1 MSNYIWVPIIVGL
14 LAVVFA
20 AYLARFVLSKDTGT
34 PAMQKVAN
42 AIFSGAMA
50 FLNRQYRTIAIL
62 SVFAAIIVA
71 VVLALLGQGDQA
83 ARFSLAWHTAV
94 AFLIGAICS
103 GVSGFIGMYVAV
115 RSNSRTASAATRS
128 LGEAL
133 MVSLRGGAVSG
144 FLVVSLSLLGVT
156 VVFTAFGGLT
166 SPELAPSLIVGFGFG
181 ASFVALFA
189 QLGGGIF
196 TKAADVGA
204 DLVGKVE
211 ANIPEDDPRNPA
223 VIADLVG
230 DNVGDCAGRGADLFE
245 STAAENIGAMI
256 LGVALYSATGNIGW
270 ILFPLVVR
278 AFGLIASAI
287 GLMYVRPSV
296 VVEPDKAAGRD
307 PGEIAMTQLS
317 IGYLITCALSIVGVF
332 LGSYLLLNGNNVTSN
347 DGIPTWVW
355 FGLAGTV
362 GILLSIAFV
371 YITQYYTAGTWRPVR
386 EIAAATL
393 TGPATTIITGVAVG
407 FECVALPVLAICA
420 ALGLSFF
427 LGSQVHIP
435 LSVATNPGVINV
447 GGIFGTAVATMGMLM
462 SCAYVLAMDT
472 FGPITDNAGGIT
484 EMGGQAESVRDI
496 TDALDGVGNTTK
508 ALTKGYGI
516 GSAALAAFLLFSA
529 YLDVLYGFKYTA
541 ACAQAGVNC
550 KVAADATAAALKA
563 SVVYHVDLAD
573 IAVFI
578 AALLGIT
585 LIFFF
590 SALAIRAVGAAAKRM
605 IEEVRRQFRENPK
618 IMAEDPADRVDPD
631 YARCV
636 DISTRGALR
645 AMILPGVV
653 AVLTPIAVGAIL
665 GPQAEAGMLMV
676 GTMGGIVLALFL
688 NNGGGALDN
697 AKKYIEA
704 GYLRVNKE
712 GEMVDRLD
720 MTGTVLGK
728 KSDPHKASVVGDTV
742 GDPFKDTA
750 GPSLHVL
757 IKLLST
763 ITLVLA
769 PLYVYLHP

>member
-1 MSNYIWVPIIVGL
+1 MNNSLYIWVPIVIGL
-14 LAVVFA
+14 LAVLFA
-20 AYLARFVLSKDTGT
+20 AYLANYVLRKDTGT
-34 PAMQKVAN
+34 PAMQKVAD
-42 AIFSGAMA
+42 AIFKGAMA
-50 FLNRQYRTIAIL
+50 FLNVQYRTIAA
-62 SVFAAIIVA
+62 FA
-71 VVLALLGQGDQA
+71 VVAAVVVALVLYLIPSYGEVTK
-83 ARFSLAWHTAV
+83 FSLAWHTAV
-94 AFLIGAICS
+94 AFLIGAACS

-115 RSNSRTASAATRS
+115 KSNSRTASAATRS

-156 VVFTAFGGLT
+156 GVFIAFGGLT
-166 SPELAPSLIVGFGFG
+166 NPALAPTLIVGFGFG

-189 QLGGGIF
+189 QLGGGIY

-211 ANIPEDDPRNPA
+211 AGIPEDDPRNPA

-256 LGVALYSATGNIGW
+256 LGVALYAATNNIGW
-270 ILFPLVVR
+270 ILFPLVVC
-278 AFGLIASAI
+278 AFGLIASMF
-287 GLMYVRPSV
+287 GLLWVRPSV
-296 VVEPDKAAGRD
+296 VTEPDKAAGKD
-307 PGEIAMTQLS
+307 PGEIAMKQLNIGYFITCGLS
-317 IGYLITCALSIVGVF
+317 IIGVF
-332 LGSYLLLNGNNVTSN
+332 MGSYLLLTGNNITSSG
-347 DGIPTWVW
+347 GIAPWVW

-371 YITQYYTAGTWRPVR
+371 FITQYYTAGTWRPVR

-393 TGPATTIITGVAVG
+393 TGPATTIITGIAVG
-407 FECVALPVLAICA
+407 FECVALPVLAICV
-420 ALGLSFF
+420 ALFLSFF
-427 LGSQVHIP
+427 LGSQVIIH
-435 LSVATNPGVINV
+435 ATNIPQVINP

-462 SCAYVLAMDT
+462 SCAYILAMDT

-484 EMGGQAESVRDI
+484 EMGGGAEAVRDI

-529 YLDVLYGFKYTA
+529 YLDVLYSFKHNPA
-541 ACAQAGVNC
+541 
-550 KVAADATAAALKA
+550 
-563 SVVYHVDLAD
+563 VYRVDLAN
-573 IAVFI
+573 ISVFI
-578 AALLGIT
+578 AALIGIT

-605 IEEVRRQFRENPK
+605 IEEVRRQFKENPK
-618 IMAEDPADRVDPD
+618 IMAEKVEDRVEPD

-645 AMILPGVV
+645 AMVLPGIV
-653 AVLTPIAVGAIL
+653 AVFTPIAVGVIL

-688 NNGGGALDN
+688 NNGGGAMDN

-704 GYLRVNKE
+704 GYLRVNE
-712 GEMVDRLD
+712 AGEMVDRLD
-720 MTGTVLGK
+720 PKGIVFGK
-728 KSDPHKASVVGDTV
+728 KSEPHKASVVGDTV

-769 PLYVYLHP
+769 PLYVFLHP

>member
-1 MSNYIWVPIIVGL
+1 MDNTNYIYVPIVVGL
-14 LAVVFA
+14 LTVAFA
-20 AYLARFVLSKDTGT
+20 AYLANFVLRKDTGT
-34 PAMQKVAN
+34 PAMQKVAD
-42 AIFSGAMA
+42 AIFKGAMA
-50 FLNRQYRTIAIL
+50 FLNRQYRTIASFAVI
-62 SVFAAIIVA
+62 AAIVVA
-71 VVLALLGQGDQA
+71 LVLALLGQGDSA
-83 ARFSLAWHTAV
+83 AKFSLAWHTAI
-94 AFLIGAICS
+94 AFLVGAICS
-103 GVSGFIGMYVAV
+103 GLSGYIGMYVAV
-115 RSNSRTASAATRS
+115 KSNSRTASAATRS

-144 FLVVSLSLLGVT
+144 FLVVALSLLGVSL
-156 VVFTAFGGLT
+156 VFTAYGGLT
-166 SPELAPSLIVGFGFG
+166 NPELAPSLIVGFGFG

-189 QLGGGIF
+189 QLGGGIY

-204 DLVGKVE
+204 DLVGKIE
-211 ANIPEDDPRNPA
+211 AGIPEDDPRNPA

-256 LGVALYSATGNIGW
+256 LGVALFLTTKNVGW

-278 AFGLIASAI
+278 AFGLIASAL
-287 GLMYVRPSV
+287 GLLWIRPSV

-307 PGEIAMTQLS
+307 PGEIALKQLN
-317 IGYLITCALSIVGVF
+317 IGYFITCGLSVIGVF
-332 LGSYLLLNGNNVTSN
+332 LGSYLLLSNGNGVTSN
-347 DGIPTWVW
+347 NGIPAWVW

-362 GILLSIAFV
+362 GILLSVAFV
-371 YITQYYTAGTWRPVR
+371 FITQYYTAGTWRPVR

-393 TGPATTIITGVAVG
+393 TGPATTIITGFAVA
-407 FECVALPVLAICA
+407 FECVALPVFAISG

-435 LSVATNPGVINV
+435 LSVVSNPGVIDV

-462 SCAYVLAMDT
+462 SCAYILAMDT

-484 EMGGQAESVRDI
+484 EMSGQAESVRDI

-516 GSAALAAFLLFSA
+516 GSAALATFLLFSA
-529 YLDVLYGFKYTA
+529 YLDVLYSLS
-541 ACAQAGVNC
+541 NHN
-550 KVAADATAAALKA
+550 KA
-563 SVVYHVDLAD
+563 VYDVDLAH
-573 IAVFI
+573 IGVFI
-578 AALLGIT
+578 AALIGIT
-585 LIFFF
+585 LVFFF

-645 AMILPGVV
+645 AMVLPGIV
-653 AVLTPIAVGAIL
+653 AIATPIAVGTIL
-665 GPQAEAGMLMV
+665 GPEAEAALLMV
-676 GTMGGIVLALFL
+676 GTMGGIVVATFL
-688 NNGGGALDN
+688 NNGGGAWDN

-704 GYLRVNKE
+704 GYLRVNAA

-720 MTGTVLGK
+720 PTGTILGK
-728 KSDPHKASVVGDTV
+728 KSEAHKAGVVGDTV

-757 IKLLST
+757 IKLLAT

-769 PLYVYLHP
+769 PLYVALHP

>member
-1 MSNYIWVPIIVGL
+1 VSNYILVPFAVGL
-14 LAVVFA
+14 LTILFA
-20 AYLARFVLSKDTGT
+20 AYLANFVLRKDTGT
-34 PAMQKVAN
+34 PAMQKVAD
-42 AIFSGAMA
+42 AIFAGAMA

-62 SVFAAIIVA
+62 AVFAAIIVG

-83 ARFSLAWHTAV
+83 AKFSLAWHTAI
-94 AFLIGAICS
+94 AFLIGALCS

-115 RSNSRTASAATRS
+115 KSNSRTASAATRS

-144 FLVVSLSLLGVT
+144 FLVVALSLLGVSA
-156 VVFTAFGGLT
+156 VFTLYGGLT
-166 SPELAPSLIVGFGFG
+166 NPGVAPSLIVGFGFG

-189 QLGGGIF
+189 QLGGGIY

-287 GLMYVRPSV
+287 GLLWIRPSV

-307 PGEIAMTQLS
+307 PGEIAMHQLN
-317 IGYLITCALSIVGVF
+317 IGYFITCGLSVIGVF
-332 LGSYLLLNGNNVTSN
+332 LGSYLLLNGNSVTSSG
-347 DGIPTWVW
+347 GIPPWVW
-355 FGLAGTV
+355 FGLAGTT
-362 GILLSIAFV
+362 GIVLSIAFV

-393 TGPATTIITGVAVG
+393 TGPATTIITGFAVA
-407 FECVALPVLAICA
+407 FECVALPVLAISA
-420 ALGLSFF
+420 ALFLSFF

-435 LSVATNPGVINV
+435 ISILSNPGVINV

-462 SCAYVLAMDT
+462 SCAYILAMDT

-529 YLDVLYGFKYTA
+529 YLDVLYSFKHNA
-541 ACAQAGVNC
+541 A
-550 KVAADATAAALKA
+550 
-563 SVVYHVDLAD
+563 VYRVDLAD
-573 IAVFI
+573 ITVFI

-605 IEEVRRQFRENPK
+605 IEEVRRQFREQPK
-618 IMAEDPADRVDPD
+618 IMAENPADRVDPD

-645 AMILPGVV
+645 AMVLPGIV
-653 AVLTPIAVGAIL
+653 AVLTPIAVGTIL

-676 GTMGGIVLALFL
+676 GTMGGIVVATFL
-688 NNGGGALDN
+688 NNGGGAWDN

-704 GYLRVNKE
+704 GYLRVNAA

-720 MTGTVLGK
+720 LNSTVLGK
-728 KSDPHKASVVGDTV
+728 KSEPHKASVVGDTV

-769 PLYVYLHP
+769 PLYVFLHP

>member
-1 MSNYIWVPIIVGL
+1 MSNYILVPFVVGL
-14 LAVVFA
+14 LTILFA
-20 AYLARFVLSKDTGT
+20 AYLANFVLRKDTGT

-42 AIFSGAMA
+42 AIFAGAMA
-50 FLNRQYRTIAIL
+50 FLNRQYRTIAML
-62 SVFAAIIVA
+62 AVVAAVVVA
-71 VVLALLGQGDQA
+71 VVLALLGQGSQA
-83 ARFSLAWHTAV
+83 DKINLAWHTAI
-94 AFLIGAICS
+94 AFLIGALCS
-103 GVSGFIGMYVAV
+103 GVSGYIGMYVAV
-115 RSNSRTASAATRS
+115 KSNSRTASAATRS

-144 FLVVSLSLLGVT
+144 FLVVALSLLGVST
-156 VVFTAFGGLT
+156 VFTLYGGLT
-166 SPELAPSLIVGFGFG
+166 NPAVAPSLIVGFGFG

-189 QLGGGIF
+189 QLGGGIY

-278 AFGLIASAI
+278 AFGLIASAL
-287 GLMYVRPSV
+287 GLLWIRPAV
-296 VVEPDKAAGRD
+296 VIEPDKAAGRD
-307 PGEIAMTQLS
+307 PGEIAMQQLNIGYFITCGLS
-317 IGYLITCALSIVGVF
+317 IIGVF
-332 LGSYLLLNGNNVTSN
+332 LASYLLLNGAHVTSN
-347 DGIPTWVW
+347 SGIAPWVW
-355 FGLAGTV
+355 FGLAGTT
-362 GILLSIAFV
+362 GIVLSIAFV

-393 TGPATTIITGVAVG
+393 TGSATTIITGFAVA
-407 FECVALPVLAICA
+407 FECVALPVLAISG
-420 ALGLSFF
+420 ALFLSFF

-435 LSVATNPGVINV
+435 LSVLSNPGVINV

-462 SCAYVLAMDT
+462 STAYILAMDT

-484 EMGGQAESVRDI
+484 EMGGGAESVRDI

-529 YLDVLYGFKYTA
+529 YLDVLYSFKHNPA
-541 ACAQAGVNC
+541 
-550 KVAADATAAALKA
+550 
-563 SVVYHVDLAD
+563 VYRVDLAD
-573 IAVFI
+573 ISVFI

-605 IEEVRRQFRENPK
+605 IEEVRRQFREQPK
-618 IMAEDPADRVDPD
+618 IMAENPADRVDPD

-645 AMILPGVV
+645 AMVLPGIV
-653 AVLTPIAVGAIL
+653 AVLTPIAVGTIL

-676 GTMGGIVLALFL
+676 GTMGGIVVATFL
-688 NNGGGALDN
+688 NNGGGAWDN

-704 GYLRVNKE
+704 GYLRVNAE

-720 MTGTVLGK
+720 PNGTVLGK
-728 KSDPHKASVVGDTV
+728 KSEPHKASVVGDTV

-769 PLYVYLHP
+769 PLYVFLHP

>member
-1 MSNYIWVPIIVGL
+1 MSNYILVPFVVGL
-14 LAVVFA
+14 LTILFA
-20 AYLARFVLSKDTGT
+20 AYLANFVLRKDTGT
-34 PAMQKVAN
+34 PAMQKVAD
-42 AIFSGAMA
+42 AIFAGAMA

-62 SVFAAIIVA
+62 AVFAAIIVG
-71 VVLALLGQGDQA
+71 VVLALLGQGDA
-83 ARFSLAWHTAV
+83 AAKFNLAWHTSI
-94 AFLIGAICS
+94 AFLIGALCS

-115 RSNSRTASAATRS
+115 KSNSRTASAATRS

-144 FLVVSLSLLGVT
+144 FLVVALSLLGVST
-156 VVFTAFGGLT
+156 VFTLYGGLT
-166 SPELAPSLIVGFGFG
+166 NPAVAPSLIVGFGFG

-189 QLGGGIF
+189 QLGGGIY

-287 GLMYVRPSV
+287 GLLWIRPSV
-296 VVEPDKAAGRD
+296 VIEPDKAAGRD
-307 PGEIAMTQLS
+307 PGEIAMHQLNIGYFITCGLS
-317 IGYLITCALSIVGVF
+317 IIGVF
-332 LGSYLLLNGNNVTSN
+332 LGSYLLLNGHSVTSS
-347 DGIPTWVW
+347 GGVPPWVW
-355 FGLAGTV
+355 FGLAGTT
-362 GILLSIAFV
+362 GIVLSIAFV

-393 TGPATTIITGVAVG
+393 TGPATTIITGFAVA
-407 FECVALPVLAICA
+407 FECVALPVLAISA
-420 ALGLSFF
+420 ALFLSFF

-435 LSVATNPGVINV
+435 ISVLSNPGVINV

-462 SCAYVLAMDT
+462 STAYILAMDT

-484 EMGGQAESVRDI
+484 EMGGGAESVRDI

-529 YLDVLYGFKYTA
+529 YLDVLYSFKHNPA
-541 ACAQAGVNC
+541 
-550 KVAADATAAALKA
+550 
-563 SVVYHVDLAD
+563 VYRVDLAD
-573 IAVFI
+573 ITVFI
-578 AALLGIT
+578 AALIGIT

-605 IEEVRRQFRENPK
+605 IEEVRRQFREQPK
-618 IMAEDPADRVDPD
+618 IMAENPADRVDPD

-645 AMILPGVV
+645 AMVLPGIV
-653 AVLTPIAVGAIL
+653 AVLTPIAVGTIL

-676 GTMGGIVLALFL
+676 GTMGGIVVATFL
-688 NNGGGALDN
+688 NNGGGAWDN

-704 GYLRVNKE
+704 GYLRVNAQ

-720 MTGTVLGK
+720 SNGTVLGK
-728 KSDPHKASVVGDTV
+728 KSEPHKASVVGDTV

-769 PLYVYLHP
+769 PLYVFLHP

>member
-1 MSNYIWVPIIVGL
+1 MSNYILVPFVVGL
-14 LAVVFA
+14 LTILFA
-20 AYLARFVLSKDTGT
+20 AYLANFVLRKDTGT
-34 PAMQKVAN
+34 PAMQKVAD
-42 AIFSGAMA
+42 AIFAGAMA

-62 SVFAAIIVA
+62 AVFAAIIVGI
-71 VVLALLGQGDQA
+71 VLALLGQGDQA
-83 ARFSLAWHTAV
+83 AKFNLAWHTSI
-94 AFLIGAICS
+94 AFLIGALCS

-115 RSNSRTASAATRS
+115 KSNSRTASAATRS

-144 FLVVSLSLLGVT
+144 FLVVALSLLGVST
-156 VVFTAFGGLT
+156 VFTLYGGLT
-166 SPELAPSLIVGFGFG
+166 NPAVAPSLIVGFGFG

-189 QLGGGIF
+189 QLGGGIY

-204 DLVGKVE
+204 DLVGKIE

-287 GLMYVRPSV
+287 GLLWIRPSV
-296 VVEPDKAAGRD
+296 VIEPDKAAGRD
-307 PGEIAMTQLS
+307 PGEIAMHQLNIGYFITCGLS
-317 IGYLITCALSIVGVF
+317 IIGVF
-332 LGSYLLLNGNNVTSN
+332 LGSYLLLNGHSVTSS
-347 DGIPTWVW
+347 GGVPPWVW
-355 FGLAGTV
+355 FGLAGTT
-362 GILLSIAFV
+362 GIVLSIAFV

-393 TGPATTIITGVAVG
+393 TGPATTIITGFAVA
-407 FECVALPVLAICA
+407 FECVALPVLAISA
-420 ALGLSFF
+420 ALFLSFF

-435 LSVATNPGVINV
+435 LSVLSNPGVINV

-462 SCAYVLAMDT
+462 STAYILAMDT

-484 EMGGQAESVRDI
+484 EMGGGAESVRDI

-529 YLDVLYGFKYTA
+529 YLDVLYSFKHNPA
-541 ACAQAGVNC
+541 
-550 KVAADATAAALKA
+550 
-563 SVVYHVDLAD
+563 VYRVDLAD
-573 IAVFI
+573 ITVFI

-605 IEEVRRQFRENPK
+605 IEEVRRQFREQPK
-618 IMAEDPADRVDPD
+618 IMAENPADRVDPD

-645 AMILPGVV
+645 AMVLPGIV
-653 AVLTPIAVGAIL
+653 AVLTPIAVGTIL

-676 GTMGGIVLALFL
+676 GTMGGIVVATFL
-688 NNGGGALDN
+688 NNGGGAWDN

-704 GYLRVNKE
+704 GYLRVNAQ

-720 MTGTVLGK
+720 PNGTVLGK
-728 KSDPHKASVVGDTV
+728 KSEPHKASVVGDTV

-769 PLYVYLHP
+769 PLYVFLHP

>member
-1 MSNYIWVPIIVGL
+1 MSNYIFVPIVVGI
-14 LAVVFA
+14 LAVLFA
-20 AYLARFVLSKDTGT
+20 AYLASYVLRKDTGT
-34 PAMQKVAN
+34 PAMQKVSD
-42 AIFSGAMA
+42 AIFKGAMA
-50 FLNRQYRTIAIL
+50 FLNRQYRTIAALAIL
-62 SVFAAIIVA
+62 AGIIVGL
-71 VVLALLGQGDQA
+71 VLYLLGQVTAECDK
-83 ARFSLAWHTAV
+83 FCLAYHTSI
-94 AFLIGAICS
+94 AFWIGAACS
-103 GVSGFIGMYVAV
+103 ALAGYIGMYVAV
-115 RSNSRTASAATRS
+115 KSNSRTASAATRS

-156 VVFTAFGGLT
+156 GVFTAYGGLSNPALT
-166 SPELAPSLIVGFGFG
+166 PTLIVGFGFG

-189 QLGGGIF
+189 QLGGGIY

-211 ANIPEDDPRNPA
+211 AGIPEDDPRNPA

-256 LGVALYSATGNIGW
+256 LGVALYLATKNIGW

-278 AFGLIASAI
+278 AFGLIAS
-287 GLMYVRPSV
+287 GLGLLWIRPSV
-296 VVEPDKAAGRD
+296 VTEPDKAAGKD
-307 PGEIAMTQLS
+307 PGEIAMKQLN
-317 IGYLITCALSIVGVF
+317 IGYFITCGLAIIGVF
-332 LGSYLLLNGNNVTSN
+332 LGSYLLLNGGNVTGSH
-347 DGIPTWVW
+347 GVPPWVW
-355 FGLAGTV
+355 FGLAGTT

-393 TGPATTIITGVAVG
+393 TGPATTIITGFAVA
-407 FECVALPVLAICA
+407 FECVALPVLAISS

-427 LGSQVHIP
+427 FGSQVN
-435 LSVATNPGVINV
+435 VALVNNPGVINV

-462 SCAYVLAMDT
+462 STAYILAMDT

-484 EMGGQAESVRDI
+484 EMSGQAESIRDI

-529 YLDVLYGFKYTA
+529 YLDVLYSFKHNPA
-541 ACAQAGVNC
+541 
-550 KVAADATAAALKA
+550 
-563 SVVYHVDLAD
+563 VYRVDLAN
-573 IAVFI
+573 IVVFI
-578 AALLGIT
+578 AALIGLA

-645 AMILPGVV
+645 AMILPGLV
-653 AVLTPIAVGAIL
+653 AVLTPIAVGTIL

-676 GTMGGIVLALFL
+676 GTMGGIVVATFL
-688 NNGGGALDN
+688 NNGGGAWDN

-704 GYLRVNKE
+704 GYLRVNEE
-712 GEMVDRLD
+712 GEMVDRHD
-720 MTGTVLGK
+720 PNGTVLGK
-728 KSDPHKASVVGDTV
+728 KSEPHKAGVIGDTV

-769 PLYVYLHP
+769 PLYVALHP

>member
-1 MSNYIWVPIIVGL
+1 
-14 LAVVFA
+14 
-20 AYLARFVLSKDTGT
+20 
-34 PAMQKVAN
+34 MQKVAD
-42 AIFSGAMA
+42 AIFKGAMA

-62 SVFAAIIVA
+62 AIFAAVIVGA
-71 VVLALLGQGDQA
+71 VLFEVSHLSNASLSTSLD
-83 ARFSLAWHTAV
+83 LAWRTAV
-94 AFLIGAICS
+94 AFLIGALCS
-103 GVSGFIGMYVAV
+103 GISGYIGMYVAV
-115 RSNSRTASAATRS
+115 KSNSRTASAATRS

-144 FLVVSLSLLGVT
+144 FLVVALSLLGVSLI
-156 VVFTAFGGLT
+156 FLT
-166 SPELAPSLIVGFGFG
+166 YKIGNNIENVPSLIVGFGFG

-189 QLGGGIF
+189 QLGGGIY

-256 LGVALYSATGNIGW
+256 LGVSLYVATQNVGW

-287 GLMYVRPSV
+287 GLLWIRPSV
-296 VVEPDKAAGRD
+296 VVEPNKAEGRD
-307 PGEIAMTQLS
+307 PGEIAMKQLN
-317 IGYLITCALSIVGVF
+317 IGYWITCFLSAIGVVV
-332 LGSYLLLNGNNVTSN
+332 GSYLLLNSDKNIHSTYGVP
-347 DGIPTWVW
+347 GWLW
-355 FGLAGTV
+355 FGLAGIV
-362 GILLSIAFV
+362 GIVLSIAFV

-393 TGPATTIITGVAVG
+393 TGPATTIITGIAVG
-407 FECVALPVLAICA
+407 FECVALPVLAISA

-427 LGSQVHIP
+427 LGSQVTITDPHI
-435 LSVATNPGVINV
+435 VTIPGVSI

-462 SCAYVLAMDT
+462 SCAYILAMDT

-484 EMGGQAESVRDI
+484 EMGGQAEEVRDI

-529 YLDVLYGFKYTA
+529 YLDVLYSHSH
-541 ACAQAGVNC
+541 
-550 KVAADATAAALKA
+550 KA
-563 SVVYHVDLAD
+563 EVYKVDLAN
-573 IAVFI
+573 ISVFI
-578 AALLGIT
+578 AALLGLT

-618 IMAEDPADRVDPD
+618 IMAERVEDRVDPD

-645 AMILPGVV
+645 AMILPGIV
-653 AVLTPIAVGAIL
+653 AVFTPIIIGVVL

-676 GTMGGIVLALFL
+676 ATMGGIVLALFL
-688 NNGGGALDN
+688 NNGGGAWDN

-704 GYLRVNKE
+704 GYLRVNKD

-720 MTGTVLGK
+720 LNGTVLGK
-728 KSDPHKASVVGDTV
+728 KSEPHKASVVGDTV

-769 PLYVYLHP
+769 PLYVALHP

>member
-1 MSNYIWVPIIVGL
+1 M
-14 LAVVFA
+14 
-20 AYLARFVLSKDTGT
+20 R
-34 PAMQKVAN
+34 KVAD
-42 AIFSGAMA
+42 AIFKGAMA

-62 SVFAAIIVA
+62 AIFAAILVA
-71 VVLALLGQGDQA
+71 IVLALLGQGSSADKWN
-83 ARFSLAWHTAV
+83 LAWHTAI
-94 AFLIGAICS
+94 AFLIGSLCS
-103 GVSGFIGMYVAV
+103 GLSGYIGMYVAV
-115 RSNSRTASAATRS
+115 KSNSRTASAATRS

-144 FLVVSLSLLGVT
+144 FLVVALSLLGVSL
-156 VVFTAFGGLT
+156 VFTAYGGLT
-166 SPELAPSLIVGFGFG
+166 NPAVAPSLIVGFGFG

-189 QLGGGIF
+189 QLGGGIY

-256 LGVALYSATGNIGW
+256 LGVALYASTHNIGW

-278 AFGLIASAI
+278 AFGLIASAL
-287 GLMYVRPSV
+287 GLLWIRPSV
-296 VVEPDKAAGRD
+296 VTEPDKAAGKD
-307 PGEIAMTQLS
+307 PGEIAMNQLN
-317 IGYLITCALSIVGVF
+317 IGYFITCALCVGGVF
-332 LGSYLLLNGNNVTSN
+332 LASWLLLNSSNVTGSA
-347 DGIPTWVW
+347 GIPAWLW
-355 FGLAGTV
+355 FAFAGTV

-393 TGPATTIITGVAVG
+393 TGPATTIITGIAVA

-427 LGSQVHIP
+427 LGSQVHFT
-435 LSVATNPGVINV
+435 LVDNPGVINV

-462 SCAYVLAMDT
+462 SCAYILAMDT

-508 ALTKGYGI
+508 ALTKGYGVA
-516 GSAALAAFLLFSA
+516 SAALAAVLLFSA
-529 YLDVLYGFKYTA
+529 YLDVLYQYKHNPA
-541 ACAQAGVNC
+541 
-550 KVAADATAAALKA
+550 
-563 SVVYHVDLAD
+563 VYHVDIAD
-573 IAVFI
+573 ISVFI
-578 AALLGIT
+578 AALIGIT
-585 LIFFF
+585 LMFFF

-618 IMAEDPADRVDPD
+618 IMAENPADRVDPD

-636 DISTRGALR
+636 DISTAGALR
-645 AMILPGVV
+645 AMVLPGLV
-653 AVLTPIAVGAIL
+653 AVLTPVAVGVIL

-676 GTMGGIVLALFL
+676 GTMGGVVLALFL
-688 NNGGGALDN
+688 NNGGGAWDN

-704 GYLRVNKE
+704 GYLRVNAE
-712 GEMVDRLD
+712 GEMVDPLD
-720 MTGTVLGK
+720 PNGTVLGK
-728 KSDPHKASVVGDTV
+728 KSEPHKASVVGDTV

-750 GPSLHVL
+750 GPSLHVV

-769 PLYVYLHP
+769 PLYIFLHP

>member
-1 MSNYIWVPIIVGL
+1 MSNYILVPFVVGL
-14 LAVVFA
+14 LTILFA
-20 AYLARFVLSKDTGT
+20 AYLANFVLRKDTGT
-34 PAMQKVAN
+34 PAMQKVAD
-42 AIFSGAMA
+42 AIFAGAMA

-62 SVFAAIIVA
+62 AVFAAIIVG

-83 ARFSLAWHTAV
+83 AKFNLAWHTSI
-94 AFLIGAICS
+94 AFLIGALCS

-115 RSNSRTASAATRS
+115 KSNSRTASAATRS

-144 FLVVSLSLLGVT
+144 FLVVALSLLGVST
-156 VVFTAFGGLT
+156 VFTLYGGLT
-166 SPELAPSLIVGFGFG
+166 NPAVAPSLIVGFGFG

-189 QLGGGIF
+189 QLGGGIY

-287 GLMYVRPSV
+287 GLLWIRPSV
-296 VVEPDKAAGRD
+296 VIEPDKAAGRD
-307 PGEIAMTQLS
+307 PGEIAMHQLNIGYFITCGLS
-317 IGYLITCALSIVGVF
+317 IIGVF
-332 LGSYLLLNGNNVTSN
+332 LGSYLLLNGHSVTSS
-347 DGIPTWVW
+347 GGVPPWVW
-355 FGLAGTV
+355 FGLAGTT
-362 GILLSIAFV
+362 GIVLSIAFV

-386 EIAAATL
+386 EIAASTL
-393 TGPATTIITGVAVG
+393 TGPATTIITGFAVA
-407 FECVALPVLAICA
+407 FECVALPVLAISA
-420 ALGLSFF
+420 ALFLSFF

-435 LSVATNPGVINV
+435 VSILSNPGVINV

-462 SCAYVLAMDT
+462 STAYILAMDT

-484 EMGGQAESVRDI
+484 EMGGGAESVRDI

-529 YLDVLYGFKYTA
+529 YLDVLYSFKHNPA
-541 ACAQAGVNC
+541 
-550 KVAADATAAALKA
+550 
-563 SVVYHVDLAD
+563 VYRVDLAD
-573 IAVFI
+573 ITVFI

-605 IEEVRRQFRENPK
+605 IEEVRRQFREQPK
-618 IMAEDPADRVDPD
+618 IMAENPADRVDPD

-636 DISTRGALR
+636 DISTRGALC
-645 AMILPGVV
+645 AMVLPGIV
-653 AVLTPIAVGAIL
+653 AVLTPIAVGTIL

-676 GTMGGIVLALFL
+676 GTMGGIVVATFL
-688 NNGGGALDN
+688 NNGGGAWDN

-704 GYLRVNKE
+704 GYLRVNAE

-720 MTGTVLGK
+720 TNGTVLGK
-728 KSDPHKASVVGDTV
+728 KSEPHKASVVGDTV

-769 PLYVYLHP
+769 PLYVFLHP

>member
-1 MSNYIWVPIIVGL
+1 MSNYILVPFVVGL
-14 LAVVFA
+14 LTILFA
-20 AYLARFVLSKDTGT
+20 AYLANFVLRKDTGT
-34 PAMQKVAN
+34 PAMQKVAD
-42 AIFSGAMA
+42 AIFAGAMA

-62 SVFAAIIVA
+62 AVFAAIIVG

-83 ARFSLAWHTAV
+83 AKFNLAWHTSI
-94 AFLIGAICS
+94 AFLVGALCS

-115 RSNSRTASAATRS
+115 KSNSRTASAATRS

-144 FLVVSLSLLGVT
+144 FLVVALSLLGVST
-156 VVFTAFGGLT
+156 VFTLYGGLT
-166 SPELAPSLIVGFGFG
+166 NPAVAPSLIVGFGFG

-189 QLGGGIF
+189 QLGGGIY

-287 GLMYVRPSV
+287 GLLWIRPSV
-296 VVEPDKAAGRD
+296 VIEPDKAAGRD
-307 PGEIAMTQLS
+307 PGEIAMHQLNIGYFITCGLS
-317 IGYLITCALSIVGVF
+317 IIGVF
-332 LGSYLLLNGNNVTSN
+332 LGSYLLLNGHSVTSS
-347 DGIPTWVW
+347 GGVPPWVW
-355 FGLAGTV
+355 FGLAGTT
-362 GILLSIAFV
+362 GIVLSIAFV

-393 TGPATTIITGVAVG
+393 TGPATTIITGFAVA
-407 FECVALPVLAICA
+407 FECVALPVLAISA
-420 ALGLSFF
+420 ALFLSFF

-435 LSVATNPGVINV
+435 VSILSNPGVINV

-462 SCAYVLAMDT
+462 STAYILAMDT

-484 EMGGQAESVRDI
+484 EMGGGAESVRDI

-529 YLDVLYGFKYTA
+529 YLDVLYSFKHNPA
-541 ACAQAGVNC
+541 
-550 KVAADATAAALKA
+550 
-563 SVVYHVDLAD
+563 VYRVDLAD
-573 IAVFI
+573 ITVFI

-605 IEEVRRQFRENPK
+605 IEEVRRQFREQPK
-618 IMAEDPADRVDPD
+618 IMAENPADRVDPD

-645 AMILPGVV
+645 AMVLPGIV
-653 AVLTPIAVGAIL
+653 AVLTPIAVGTIL

-676 GTMGGIVLALFL
+676 GTMGGIVVATFL
-688 NNGGGALDN
+688 NNGGGAWDN

-704 GYLRVNKE
+704 GYLRVNAA

-720 MTGTVLGK
+720 TNGTVLGK
-728 KSDPHKASVVGDTV
+728 KSEPHKASVVGDTV

-769 PLYVYLHP
+769 PLYVFLHP

>member
-1 MSNYIWVPIIVGL
+1 ML
-14 LAVVFA
+14 FA
-20 AYLARFVLSKDTGT
+20 AYLASYVLRKDTGT
-34 PAMQKVAN
+34 PAMQKVAE
-42 AIFSGAMA
+42 AIFKGAMA
-50 FLNRQYRTIAIL
+50 FLNRQYRTIATLAI
-62 SVFAAIIVA
+62 FAAILVA
-71 VVLALLGQGDQA
+71 LVLGLLGSGTEADKI
-83 ARFSLAWHTAV
+83 SLAWHTAL
-94 AFLIGAICS
+94 AFLIGATCS
-103 GVSGFIGMYVAV
+103 GISGYIGMYVAV

-156 VVFTAFGGLT
+156 LVFTAFGGLT
-166 SPELAPSLIVGFGFG
+166 NPALAPSLIVGFGFG

-189 QLGGGIF
+189 QLGGGIY

-204 DLVGKVE
+204 DLVGKIE
-211 ANIPEDDPRNPA
+211 AGIPEDDPRNPA

-256 LGVALYSATGNIGW
+256 LGVALFTATHNIGW

-278 AFGLIASAI
+278 AFGLIASAL
-287 GLMYVRPSV
+287 GLLWVRPSV
-296 VVEPDKAAGRD
+296 VKEPDKAAGRD
-307 PGEIAMTQLS
+307 PGEIAMNQLNIGYFITCGLS
-317 IGYLITCALSIVGVF
+317 IIGVF
-332 LGSYLLLNGNNVTSN
+332 VGSYLLLTGGNVTAN
-347 DGIPTWVW
+347 GGLPAWVW
-355 FGLAGTV
+355 FGLAGTT
-362 GILLSIAFV
+362 GILLSVAFV
-371 YITQYYTAGTWRPVR
+371 YITQYYTSGTYRPVR
-386 EIAAATL
+386 QIAEATL

-407 FECVALPVLAICA
+407 LECVALPVLAISV
-420 ALGLSFF
+420 ALFLSYW
-427 LGSQVHIP
+427 LGSNVNIP
-435 LSVATNPGVINV
+435 SNTTAVSS

-462 SCAYVLAMDT
+462 SCSYILAMDT

-484 EMGGQAESVRDI
+484 EMSGQAEAVRDI

-529 YLDVLYGFKYTA
+529 YLDVLYSYKH
-541 ACAQAGVNC
+541 V
-550 KVAADATAAALKA
+550 A
-563 SVVYHVDLAD
+563 SVYDVDLSS
-573 IAVFI
+573 ISVFI
-578 AALLGIT
+578 AALIGVT

-590 SALAIRAVGAAAKRM
+590 SSLAIKAVGAAAKRM

-645 AMILPGVV
+645 AMVLPGLV
-653 AVLTPIAVGAIL
+653 AVFTPIAVGVIL
-665 GPQAEAGMLMV
+665 GPHAEAGMLMV
-676 GTMGGIVLALFL
+676 GTMGGIVMALFL
-688 NNGGGALDN
+688 NNGGGAWDN

-704 GYLRVNKE
+704 GYLRVNAE
-712 GEMVDRLD
+712 GEMLDRLD
-720 MTGTVLGK
+720 KTGTVLGK
-728 KSDPHKASVVGDTV
+728 KSEPHKASVVGDTV

-769 PLYVYLHP
+769 PLYVALHPL

>member
-1 MSNYIWVPIIVGL
+1 MIFHALRRTSSNVNNNLYILVPFIVGL
-14 LAVVFA
+14 LTVAFA
-20 AYLARFVLSKDTGT
+20 GYLANFVLRKDTGT
-34 PAMQKVAN
+34 PAMQKVAD
-42 AIFSGAMA
+42 AIFKGAMA

-62 SVFAAIIVA
+62 AAFAGVIVGI
-71 VVLALLGQGDQA
+71 VLALLGQGDQA
-83 ARFSLAWHTAV
+83 ARFNIAWHTTI
-94 AFLIGAICS
+94 AFWIGALCS
-103 GVSGFIGMYVAV
+103 GVAGFIGMYVAV

-144 FLVVSLSLLGVT
+144 FLVVALSLLGVSF
-156 VVFTAFGGLT
+156 VFTIFGGL
-166 SPELAPSLIVGFGFG
+166 SNPALAPSLIVGFGFG

-189 QLGGGIF
+189 QLGGGIY

-211 ANIPEDDPRNPA
+211 AGIPEDDPRNPA

-256 LGVALYSATGNIGW
+256 LGVSLYVATQNVSW

-278 AFGLIASAI
+278 AFGLIASSV
-287 GLMYVRPSV
+287 GLLWIRPSRV
-296 VVEPDKAAGRD
+296 TEPDKAAGRD
-307 PGEIAMTQLS
+307 PGEIAMQQLNIGYFITCGLS
-317 IGYLITCALSIVGVF
+317 IIGVF
-332 LGSYLLLNGNNVTSN
+332 LVSYLLLNGVGVASN
-347 DGIPTWVW
+347 GGVPAWVW
-355 FGLAGTV
+355 FGLAGTT
-362 GILLSIAFV
+362 GILLSVAIV

-386 EIAAATL
+386 EIVASTL
-393 TGPATTIITGVAVG
+393 TGSATTLITGFAVG
-407 FECVALPVLAICA
+407 FECVAIPVLAICA

-427 LGSQVHIP
+427 FGSQVTILDPNIP
-435 LSVATNPGVINV
+435 HVINP

-462 SCAYVLAMDT
+462 STAYILAMDT

-484 EMGGQAESVRDI
+484 EMGGGAETVRDI

-529 YLDVLYGFKYTA
+529 YLDVLYTRENHNPAVYT
-541 ACAQAGVNC
+541 
-550 KVAADATAAALKA
+550 
-563 SVVYHVDLAD
+563 VDLAN
-573 IAVFI
+573 IPVFI

-605 IEEVRRQFRENPK
+605 IEEVRRQFRDNPK

-645 AMILPGVV
+645 AMILPGLV
-653 AVLTPIAVGAIL
+653 AVLTPIAVGSIL
-665 GPQAEAGMLMV
+665 GPQAEAGLLMV
-676 GTMGGIVLALFL
+676 GTMGGTVVATFL
-688 NNGGGALDN
+688 NNGGGAWDTS
-697 AKKYIEA
+697 KKYIEA
-704 GYLRVNKE
+704 GYLRVYAE

-720 MTGTVLGK
+720 TSATVLGK
-728 KSDPHKASVVGDTV
+728 NSEPHKASVVGDTV

-750 GPSLHVL
+750 GPSLHVV

-769 PLYVYLHP
+769 PLFIALHP

>member
-1 MSNYIWVPIIVGL
+1 
-14 LAVVFA
+14 
-20 AYLARFVLSKDTGT
+20 
-34 PAMQKVAN
+34 MQKVAD
-42 AIFSGAMA
+42 AIFKGAMA

-62 SVFAAIIVA
+62 AIFAAIIVG
-71 VVLALLGQGDQA
+71 VVLALLGQGDKV
-83 ARFSLAWHTAV
+83 SLAWHTAV
-94 AFLIGAICS
+94 AFLIGALCS
-103 GVSGFIGMYVAV
+103 GISGYIGMYVAV
-115 RSNSRTASAATRS
+115 KSNSRTASAATRS

-144 FLVVSLSLLGVT
+144 FLVVALSLLGVSI
-156 VVFTAFGGLT
+156 VFSLYGGLT
-166 SPELAPSLIVGFGFG
+166 NPDLAPSLIVGFGFG

-189 QLGGGIF
+189 QLGGGIY

-204 DLVGKVE
+204 DLVGKIE

-256 LGVALYSATGNIGW
+256 LGVALYVATKNIGW

-287 GLMYVRPSV
+287 GLLYVRPSV

-307 PGEIAMTQLS
+307 PGEIAMNQLT
-317 IGYLITCALSIVGVF
+317 IGYWITCALSIIGVF
-332 LGSYLLLNGNNVTSN
+332 LGSFLLLNTVNTTGSA
-347 DGIPTWVW
+347 GIPAWVW

-362 GILLSIAFV
+362 GILLSVAFV

-407 FECVALPVLAICA
+407 FECVALPVLAISA

-427 LGSQVHIP
+427 LGSQVTFP
-435 LSVATNPGVINV
+435 VVPGAANVINV

-462 SCAYVLAMDT
+462 SCAYILSMDT

-484 EMGGQAESVRDI
+484 EMSGGAEAVRDI
-496 TDALDGVGNTTK
+496 TDALDGAGNTTK

-529 YLDVLYGFKYTA
+529 YLDVLYSFEKNPA
-541 ACAQAGVNC
+541 
-550 KVAADATAAALKA
+550 
-563 SVVYHVDLAD
+563 VYRVDLAD

-590 SALAIRAVGAAAKRM
+590 SSLAIRAVGAAAKRM

-653 AVLTPIAVGAIL
+653 AVLTPIAVGVIL

-676 GTMGGIVLALFL
+676 GTMGGIVMALFL
-688 NNGGGALDN
+688 NNSGGAWDN

-704 GYLRVNKE
+704 GYLRVNAE

-720 MTGTVLGK
+720 PKGTVLGK
-728 KSDPHKASVVGDTV
+728 KSEPHKAGVVGDTV

-769 PLYVYLHP
+769 PLYVFLHAAPK

>member
-1 MSNYIWVPIIVGL
+1 
-14 LAVVFA
+14 
-20 AYLARFVLSKDTGT
+20 
-34 PAMQKVAN
+34 
-42 AIFSGAMA
+42 
-50 FLNRQYRTIAIL
+50 
-62 SVFAAIIVA
+62 
-71 VVLALLGQGDQA
+71 
-83 ARFSLAWHTAV
+83 
-94 AFLIGAICS
+94 
-103 GVSGFIGMYVAV
+103 
-115 RSNSRTASAATRS
+115 
-128 LGEAL
+128 

-144 FLVVSLSLLGVT
+144 FLVVALSLLGVS
-156 VVFTAFGGLT
+156 FIFLT
-166 SPELAPSLIVGFGFG
+166 YSIGNNIDKVPSLIVGFGFG

-189 QLGGGIF
+189 QLGGGIY

-204 DLVGKVE
+204 DLVGKIE

-256 LGVALYSATGNIGW
+256 LGVAIYTATKDPGW

-278 AFGLIASAI
+278 AFGLIASAL
-287 GLMYVRPSV
+287 GLLYVRPAV
-296 VVEPDKAAGRD
+296 VIEPDKAAGRD
-307 PGEIAMTQLS
+307 PGEIAMRQLN
-317 IGYLITCALSIVGVF
+317 IGYYITCAVSAIGVVA
-332 LGSYLLLNGNNVTSN
+332 GSYLLLNSSQISGNFN
-347 DGIPTWVW
+347 IPGWLW
-355 FGLAGTV
+355 FGFAGVT
-362 GILLSIAFV
+362 GIALSVAFV

-393 TGPATTIITGVAVG
+393 TGPATTIITGISIA
-407 FECVALPVLAICA
+407 FECVALPVLAICV
-420 ALGLSFF
+420 ALGLSYFF
-427 LGSQVHIP
+427 GSQVNLHTGTTVNFGI
-435 LSVATNPGVINV
+435 VNV
-447 GGIFGTAVATMGMLM
+447 GGISNGGIFGTAVATMGMLM
-462 SCAYVLAMDT
+462 SCAYILAMDT

-484 EMGGQAESVRDI
+484 EMSGQAEAVRDI

-529 YLDVLYGFKYTA
+529 YLDVLFI
-541 ACAQAGVNC
+541 QRQHNNP
-550 KVAADATAAALKA
+550 KA
-563 SVVYHVDLAD
+563 PLAELTSVYHVDLAN

-578 AALLGIT
+578 AALLGLT

-618 IMAEDPADRVDPD
+618 IMAEKVEDRVDPD

-653 AVLTPIAVGAIL
+653 AILTPILVGVIL
-665 GPQAEAGMLMV
+665 GPQAEAGTLMV

-688 NNGGGALDN
+688 NNGGGAWDN

-704 GYLRVNKE
+704 GYLRVNSE
-712 GEMVDRLD
+712 GEMLDRLD
-720 MTGTVLGK
+720 PNGTVLGK
-728 KSDPHKASVVGDTV
+728 KSEPHKASVVGDTV

-769 PLYVYLHP
+769 PLYVALHP

>member
-1 MSNYIWVPIIVGL
+1 VDNRLYIVVPIVIGI
-14 LAVVFA
+14 LAVLFA
-20 AYLARFVLSKDTGT
+20 AYLANFVLRKDTGT
-34 PAMQKVAN
+34 PAMQKVAD
-42 AIFSGAMA
+42 AIFKGAMA
-50 FLNRQYRTIAIL
+50 FLNRQYRTIAA
-62 SVFAAIIVA
+62 FAIVA
-71 VVLALLGQGDQA
+71 AVVVALVLYLLGQGDQA
-83 ARFSLAWHTAV
+83 AKFSLAWHTAI
-94 AFLIGAICS
+94 AFLIGALCS
-103 GVSGFIGMYVAV
+103 GAAGFIGMYVAV
-115 RSNSRTASAATRS
+115 KSNSRTASAATRS

-133 MVSLRGGAVSG
+133 MISLRGGAVSG

-156 VVFTAFGGLT
+156 GVFLAFGGLT
-166 SPELAPSLIVGFGFG
+166 NPAVAPSLIVGFGFG

-189 QLGGGIF
+189 QLGGGIY

-211 ANIPEDDPRNPA
+211 AGIPEDDPRNPA

-256 LGVALYSATGNIGW
+256 LGVALYVATNNIGW

-278 AFGLIASAI
+278 AFGLIASML
-287 GLMYVRPSV
+287 GLLWVRPSV
-296 VVEPDKAAGRD
+296 VTEPDKAAGKD
-307 PGEIAMTQLS
+307 PGVIAMHQLNIGYFITCGLS
-317 IGYLITCALSIVGVF
+317 IIGVF
-332 LGSYLLLNGNNVTSN
+332 IVSFLLLNGNNITSTN
-347 DGIPTWVW
+347 GIPPWVW

-362 GILLSIAFV
+362 GILLSVAFV

-407 FECVALPVLAICA
+407 FECVALPVLAISV
-420 ALGLSFF
+420 ALFLSFF
-427 LGSQVHIP
+427 LGSQVTIHSTIIP
-435 LSVATNPGVINV
+435 QIINP

-462 SCAYVLAMDT
+462 STAYILAMDT

-484 EMGGQAESVRDI
+484 EMSGQAESVRDI

-529 YLDVLYGFKYTA
+529 YLDVLYSFKHNPA
-541 ACAQAGVNC
+541 
-550 KVAADATAAALKA
+550 
-563 SVVYHVDLAD
+563 VYVVDLSN
-573 IAVFI
+573 ITVFI
-578 AALLGIT
+578 AALIGIT

-605 IEEVRRQFRENPK
+605 IEEVRRQFKENPK
-618 IMAEDPADRVDPD
+618 IMAEDPADRVEPD

-645 AMILPGVV
+645 AMILPGIV
-653 AVLTPIAVGAIL
+653 AVLTPIAVGVIL
-665 GPQAEAGMLMV
+665 GPQAEAGLLMV

-688 NNGGGALDN
+688 NNSGGAWDN
-697 AKKYIEA
+697 AKKYVEA
-704 GYLRVNKE
+704 GYLRVNEE
-712 GEMVDRLD
+712 GEMVDPLD
-720 MTGTVLGK
+720 PKGTVLGK
-728 KSDPHKASVVGDTV
+728 KSEPHKASVVGDTV

-769 PLYVYLHP
+769 PLYVFLHP

>member
-1 MSNYIWVPIIVGL
+1 MNNYIFVPIVVGL
-14 LAVVFA
+14 LTVAFA
-20 AYLARFVLSKDTGT
+20 AYLARYVLSKDTGT
-34 PAMQKVAN
+34 PAMRKVAD
-42 AIFSGAMA
+42 AIFKGAMA

-62 SVFAAIIVA
+62 AVFAAIIVGL
-71 VVLALLGQGDQA
+71 VLALLGSGDKI
-83 ARFSLAWHTAV
+83 SLGWHTSV
-94 AFLIGAICS
+94 AFLIGALCS
-103 GVSGFIGMYVAV
+103 GVSGYIGMYVAV

-133 MVSLRGGAVSG
+133 MTSLRGGAVSG

-156 VVFTAFGGLT
+156 LVFLLYGGLT
-166 SPELAPSLIVGFGFG
+166 NPALAPALIVGFGFG

-189 QLGGGIF
+189 QLGGGIY

-211 ANIPEDDPRNPA
+211 AGIPEDDPRNPA

-256 LGVALYSATGNIGW
+256 LGVALYLATKNVGW

-278 AFGLIASAI
+278 AFGLIASGI
-287 GLMYVRPSV
+287 GLLWIRPSV
-296 VVEPDKAAGRD
+296 VTEPDKAAGKD
-307 PGEIAMTQLS
+307 PGEIAMQQLNNGYFITCGLS
-317 IGYLITCALSIVGVF
+317 IIGVF
-332 LGSYLLLNGNNVTSN
+332 LGSYLLLGGTGVASSNGV
-347 DGIPTWVW
+347 PAWVW
-355 FGLAGTV
+355 FGLAGTT

-393 TGPATTIITGVAVG
+393 TGPATTIITGFAVA
-407 FECVALPVLAICA
+407 FECTALPVLAISA
-420 ALGLSFF
+420 ALFLSFF
-427 LGSQVHIP
+427 FGSHVQILDPSIP
-435 LSVATNPGVINV
+435 HFINP

-462 SCAYVLAMDT
+462 SCAYILAMDT

-484 EMGGQAESVRDI
+484 EMGGGAETVRDI

-529 YLDVLYGFKYTA
+529 YLDVLYSFHH
-541 ACAQAGVNC
+541 
-550 KVAADATAAALKA
+550 DP
-563 SVVYHVDLAD
+563 SVYRVDLAQ
-573 IAVFI
+573 ITVFV
-578 AALLGIT
+578 AALIGLT

-605 IEEVRRQFRENPK
+605 IEEVRRQFRANPK

-645 AMILPGVV
+645 AMILPGLV
-653 AVLTPIAVGAIL
+653 AVLTPIAVGTIL
-665 GPQAEAGMLMV
+665 GPQAEAGLLMV
-676 GTMGGIVLALFL
+676 GTMGGIVVATFL
-688 NNGGGALDN
+688 NNGGGAWDN

-704 GYLRVNKE
+704 GYLRVNAE

-720 MTGTVLGK
+720 TTGTVLGK
-728 KSDPHKASVVGDTV
+728 NSDAHKAGVVGDTV

-750 GPSLHVL
+750 GPSLHVV

-769 PLYVYLHP
+769 PLYVALHP

>member
-1 MSNYIWVPIIVGL
+1 MSNYILVPFVVGL
-14 LAVVFA
+14 LTILFA
-20 AYLARFVLSKDTGT
+20 AYLANFVLRKDTGT
-34 PAMQKVAN
+34 PAMQKVAD
-42 AIFSGAMA
+42 AIFAGAMA

-62 SVFAAIIVA
+62 AVFAAIIVG

-83 ARFSLAWHTAV
+83 AKFNLAWHTSI
-94 AFLIGAICS
+94 AFLIGALCS

-115 RSNSRTASAATRS
+115 KSNSRTASAATRS

-144 FLVVSLSLLGVT
+144 FLVVALSLLGVST
-156 VVFTAFGGLT
+156 VFTLYGGLT
-166 SPELAPSLIVGFGFG
+166 NPAIAPSLIVGFGFG

-189 QLGGGIF
+189 QLGGGIY

-204 DLVGKVE
+204 DLVGKIE

-287 GLMYVRPSV
+287 GLLWIRPSV
-296 VVEPDKAAGRD
+296 VIEPDKAAGRD
-307 PGEIAMTQLS
+307 PGEIAMHQLN
-317 IGYLITCALSIVGVF
+317 IGYFITCGLSVIGVF
-332 LGSYLLLNGNNVTSN
+332 LGSYLLLNGRSVTSS
-347 DGIPTWVW
+347 GGVPPWVW
-355 FGLAGTV
+355 FGLAGTT
-362 GILLSIAFV
+362 GIVLSIAFV

-393 TGPATTIITGVAVG
+393 TGPATTIITGFAVA
-407 FECVALPVLAICA
+407 FECVALPVLAISA
-420 ALGLSFF
+420 ALFLSFF

-435 LSVATNPGVINV
+435 LSVLSNPGVINV

-462 SCAYVLAMDT
+462 STAYILAMDT

-484 EMGGQAESVRDI
+484 EMGGGAESVRDI

-529 YLDVLYGFKYTA
+529 YLDVLYSFKHNPA
-541 ACAQAGVNC
+541 
-550 KVAADATAAALKA
+550 
-563 SVVYHVDLAD
+563 VYRVDLAD
-573 IAVFI
+573 ITVFI

-605 IEEVRRQFRENPK
+605 IEEVRRQFREQPK
-618 IMAEDPADRVDPD
+618 IMAENPADRVDPD

-645 AMILPGVV
+645 AMVLPGIV
-653 AVLTPIAVGAIL
+653 AVLTPIAVGTIL

-676 GTMGGIVLALFL
+676 GTMGGIVVATFL
-688 NNGGGALDN
+688 NNGGGAWDN

-704 GYLRVNKE
+704 GYLRVNAQ

-720 MTGTVLGK
+720 PNGTVLGK
-728 KSDPHKASVVGDTV
+728 KSEPHKASVVGDTV

-769 PLYVYLHP
+769 PLYVFLHP

>member
-1 MSNYIWVPIIVGL
+1 MNNSSYIFVPIIVGL
-14 LAVVFA
+14 LAVAFA
-20 AYLARFVLSKDTGT
+20 AYLANYVLRKDTGT
-34 PAMQKVAN
+34 PAMQKVAD
-42 AIFSGAMA
+42 AIFKGAMA
-50 FLNRQYRTIAIL
+50 FLYRQYRTIAMLAIL
-62 SVFAAIIVA
+62 AGILVGIV
-71 VVLALLGQGDQA
+71 LFLLGQGNPQCNQ
-83 ARFSLAWHTAV
+83 FCLAWHTSI
-94 AFLIGAICS
+94 AFWIGAACS
-103 GVSGFIGMYVAV
+103 ALSGYIGMYVAV
-115 RSNSRTASAATRS
+115 KSNSRTASAATRS

-144 FLVVSLSLLGVT
+144 FLVVALSLLGVSL
-156 VVFTAFGGLT
+156 VFTIYGGL
-166 SPELAPSLIVGFGFG
+166 SNPALAPSLIVGFGFG

-189 QLGGGIF
+189 QLGGGIY

-211 ANIPEDDPRNPA
+211 AGIPEDDPRNPA

-256 LGVALYSATGNIGW
+256 LGVALYLATKNIGW

-278 AFGLIASAI
+278 AFGLIASAL
-287 GLMYVRPSV
+287 GLLWIRPSV

-307 PGEIAMTQLS
+307 PGEIAMNQLN
-317 IGYLITCALSIVGVF
+317 IGYFITCGASIIGVF
-332 LGSYLLLNGNNVTSN
+332 LGSYLLLT
-347 DGIPTWVW
+347 GIKAQFLPAWVW
-355 FGLAGTV
+355 FGLAGLT
-362 GILLSIAFV
+362 GILLSVAFV

-407 FECVALPVLAICA
+407 FECVALPVLAI
-420 ALGLSFF
+420 
-427 LGSQVHIP
+427 
-435 LSVATNPGVINV
+435 SVALALSYFFGSRVTGLGAHGVISV

-462 SCAYVLAMDT
+462 SCAYILAMDT

-484 EMGGQAESVRDI
+484 EMGGGAESVRDI

-529 YLDVLYGFKYTA
+529 YLDVLYTLEH
-541 ACAQAGVNC
+541 NN
-550 KVAADATAAALKA
+550 A
-563 SVVYHVDLAD
+563 SVYSVDLAD
-573 IAVFI
+573 IPVFI
-578 AALLGIT
+578 GALIGIT

-590 SALAIRAVGAAAKRM
+590 SSLAIRAVGAAAKRM

-618 IMAEDPADRVDPD
+618 IMAENPADRVDPD

-653 AVLTPIAVGAIL
+653 AVLTPIAVGIIL
-665 GPQAEAGMLMV
+665 GPQAEAGLLMV
-676 GTMGGIVLALFL
+676 GTMGGIVMATFL
-688 NNGGGALDN
+688 NNGGGAWDN

-712 GEMVDRLD
+712 GEMIGRLD
-720 MTGTVLGK
+720 TSGTVLGK
-728 KSDPHKASVVGDTV
+728 KSEAHKAGVIGDTV

-769 PLYVYLHP
+769 PLYVYVNTIFPHP